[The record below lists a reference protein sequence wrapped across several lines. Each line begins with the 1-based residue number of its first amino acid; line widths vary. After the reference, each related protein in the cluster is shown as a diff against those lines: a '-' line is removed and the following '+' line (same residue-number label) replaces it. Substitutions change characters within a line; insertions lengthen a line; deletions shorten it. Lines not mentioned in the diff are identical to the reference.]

1 MAAAHPDPF
10 SLTLDELRR
19 RTSQKWRY
27 YPAEA
32 IPAWIA
38 EMDVIPAEAVIDA
51 VTHAMTT
58 GDTGYSMSGGYLAAM
73 ADFARDRWDWEFDPS
88 EGTGVAD
95 VMSGIGALIRS
106 LTEPGERIAI
116 SPPVYPPFFEVIA
129 TNDRQVVEAPLTE
142 DGRLD
147 PSTIERAF
155 RSGARVYLLCNPHNP
170 TGVVHRRDELAELA
184 ELAADHGVRVLSD
197 EIHAPLVYSRAT
209 FVPYLTV
216 PGTQSA
222 FSILSASKG
231 WNLAGLKA
239 AMVIPGAE
247 GVDVVRSWP
256 HLVTDGATHI
266 GVIAQTAAL
275 RDGRDWLD
283 AVVAAITRR
292 ADELA
297 DLVRDRLPGVGYR
310 IPEATFLAWLDLGGR
325 GMGDDPAAVILR
337 RGRVALT
344 SGTWFGDAGRG
355 FVRLNMGTSAE
366 ILGAIVDGIAAATAG
381 ETTPPSPAADL
392 R

>member
-1 MAAAHPDPF
+1 M
-10 SLTLDELRR
+10 
-19 RTSQKWRY
+19 
-27 YPAEA
+27 
-32 IPAWIA
+32 
-38 EMDVIPAEAVIDA
+38 
-51 VTHAMTT
+51 
-58 GDTGYSMSGGYLAAM
+58 
-73 ADFARDRWDWEFDPS
+73 
-88 EGTGVAD
+88 
-95 VMSGIGALIRS
+95 
-106 LTEPGERIAI
+106 
-116 SPPVYPPFFEVIA
+116 
-129 TNDRQVVEAPLTE
+129 
-142 DGRLD
+142 
-147 PSTIERAF
+147 
-155 RSGARVYLLCNPHNP
+155 
-170 TGVVHRRDELAELA
+170 
-184 ELAADHGVRVLSD
+184 
-197 EIHAPLVYSRAT
+197 
-209 FVPYLTV
+209 
-216 PGTQSA
+216 
-222 FSILSASKG
+222 
-231 WNLAGLKA
+231 
-239 AMVIPGAE
+239 
-247 GVDVVRSWP
+247 
-256 HLVTDGATHI
+256 TDGATHI